1 MKRLTRWN
9 DKTESAELTAYDDY
23 DWEQFWNKEVLDIVD
38 SLRLQ
43 PAFDMLA
50 EYEDLEEQL
59 ESVYGEHSGL
69 LETMVKSLVRHEGAD
84 FGKPYKARLLTDEDV
99 DKWEE
104 YKDLEEQGRLIKL
117 PCKVG
122 DEFYI
127 IAYRDEKVNNVKCTG
142 YMIQNDEVN
151 KINDSYVWLD
161 SIDKP
166 YDFWKLQFNEFDN
179 QCFLTKKEAEKAL
192 EMEK

>member
-1 MKRLTRWN
+1 MERLTRWN

-84 FGKPYKARLLTDEDV
+84 FEKPCKARLLTDEDA
-99 DKWEE
+99 DKWEL
-104 YKDLEEQGRLIKL
+104 YKNLEEEGRLIVL
-117 PCKVG
+117 PCKPG
-122 DEFYI
+122 DVFWEL
-127 IAYRDEKVNNVKCTG
+127 NNVNGIPTIYPRYAHTISHC
-142 YMIQNDEVN
+142 V
-151 KINDSYVWLD
+151 YVLERLG
-161 SIDKP
+161 KTA
-166 YDFWKLQFNEFDN
+166 
-179 QCFLTKKEAEKAL
+179 FLTEEDAIKAL
-192 EMEK
+192 AEMRE